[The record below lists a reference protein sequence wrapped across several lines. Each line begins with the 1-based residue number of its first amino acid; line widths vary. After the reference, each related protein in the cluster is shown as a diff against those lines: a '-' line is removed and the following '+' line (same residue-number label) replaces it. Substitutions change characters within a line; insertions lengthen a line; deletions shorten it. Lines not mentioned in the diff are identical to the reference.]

1 MVSALTVIIHVIRR
15 TLMVANV
22 ADKYIPVRLKKT
34 YGSMYKYP
42 SIHLYSFLDPIMS
55 DLISLH

>member
-1 MVSALTVIIHVIRR
+1 MVATLTVIIHVVRK

-22 ADKYIPVRLKKT
+22 AGKYIPMRLKKT
-34 YGSMYKYP
+34 YGSMFKYP
-42 SIHLYSFLDPIMS
+42 SIHLRRFLNPIMS